1 MKKFVGICLVF
12 VLVLTMLAG
21 CTPQEEK
28 ALVMG
33 FVPHKDGDKLIEE
46 IAPLEEMLSKEL
58 GMKVKGFTASNYVS
72 VVEGFGS
79 GEVDFGIIPPFA
91 SVLATNEFKARPV
104 LVVVN
109 KKGETTY
116 KSQIL
121 VRKDS
126 GIKSI
131 EDLRGKKVAFVEA
144 SSTSGYLFPAAL
156 LKENG
161 IDPKNDIQ
169 PIFAGGHDKA
179 LQLLLNGDVDVATTF
194 VDVRVRYSKEFP
206 DAMNQTEVLVY
217 TDPIPGISVTVS
229 AKMDEKTVEKV
240 QNALIAIAS
249 TDEGKEL
256 LAKLFNIY
264 GFDKASIEDY
274 EIIKKTAEIMEIDLR
289 DQEK

>member
-1 MKKFVGICLVF
+1 MKKLVGICLAF
-12 VLVLTMLAG
+12 ALVLSMLVG
-21 CTPQEEK
+21 CSPQEEK

-58 GMKVKGFTASNYVS
+58 GLKVKGFTATNYVA

-91 SVLATNEFKARPV
+91 SVLATKEFNAKPV

-109 KKGETTY
+109 KRGETTY

-121 VRKDS
+121 VRKDA
-126 GIKSI
+126 GIKTL
-131 EDLRGKKVAFVEA
+131 EDMKGKRVAFVEA

-156 LKENG
+156 MKENG

-169 PIFAGGHDKA
+169 VTFAGGHDKA

-194 VDVRVRYSKEFP
+194 VDVRERYAKEFP
-206 DAMNQTEVLVY
+206 DAMDKTEVLTY
-217 TDPIPGISVTVS
+217 TDPIPGVSVTVS
-229 AKMDEKTVEKV
+229 SKMSAEMVEKV
-240 QNALIAIAS
+240 QNALIAIS
-249 TDEGKEL
+249 KTEEGKEL
-256 LAKLFNIY
+256 LTKLFNIY
-264 GFDKASIEDY
+264 GFDKATTDNY